1 MPANPRRSNQSQPV
15 NASAKPQAGGSLH
28 FEVWQ
33 PANGSFGYRRLQRD
47 IPAMAATII
56 QHPLA
61 AHVLTH
67 LRDRTTKPA
76 LFRTLCHQ
84 ITLLLALEATRDLAT
99 EEKPVDTPLEPMKGR
114 VLARPLVI
122 VPILRAGLG
131 MVEPF
136 LELFPDVSVGYVG
149 LERNHATAIAHSY
162 YCKLP
167 PLHRTRVLV
176 VDPMLATGGSA
187 VQALEVVKAA
197 GGRDL
202 ALVCIVA
209 APEGVA
215 LVEQRHPDVP
225 VFLASLDREL
235 NSRKYIL
242 PGLGDF
248 GDRLYGT

>member
-1 MPANPRRSNQSQPV
+1 
-15 NASAKPQAGGSLH
+15 
-28 FEVWQ
+28 
-33 PANGSFGYRRLQRD
+33 
-47 IPAMAATII
+47 MALTII
-56 QHPLA
+56 QHPLGI
-61 AHVLTH
+61 HVLTH
-67 LRDRTTKPA
+67 LRDKTTKPA
-76 LFRTLCHQ
+76 LFRTLSHQ
-84 ITLLLALEATRDLAT
+84 LTLLLALEATRDLAT
-99 EEKPVDTPLEPMKGR
+99 EEKAVDTPLESTTGR
-114 VLARPLVI
+114 VLAKPLAV

-136 LELFPDVSVGYVG
+136 LELFPDICVGYIG
-149 LERNHATAIAHSY
+149 LERDHVTAIAHSY

-167 PLHRTRVLV
+167 PLEGRRVLV

-197 GGRDL
+197 GARDL

-215 LVEQRHPDVP
+215 LVAQRHPAVP
-225 VFLASLDREL
+225 IFTAALDREL
-235 NSRKYIL
+235 NGKKYIL

>member
-1 MPANPRRSNQSQPV
+1 
-15 NASAKPQAGGSLH
+15 
-28 FEVWQ
+28 
-33 PANGSFGYRRLQRD
+33 
-47 IPAMAATII
+47 MALTVI

-67 LRDRTTKPA
+67 LRDQTTKPA
-76 LFRTLCHQ
+76 LFRTLCRQ
-84 ITLLLALEATRDLAT
+84 VTLLLALEATRDLAT
-99 EEKPVDTPLEPMKGR
+99 EAKAIETPLEATTGR
-114 VLARPLVI
+114 VFAQPLVI

-167 PLHRTRVLV
+167 PVDGRRVLI

-187 VQALEVVKAA
+187 VQTLDVVKAA
-197 GGRDL
+197 GAKDL

-209 APEGVA
+209 APQGVA

-225 VFLASLDREL
+225 VYLAALDRDL
-235 NSRKYIL
+235 DARKYIL